1 MNAQIKAIIGTARPN
16 FLILT
21 PACLSIGIAS
31 AARHSSIDMGLVALV
46 LFAGLLAHV
55 SVNMLNEYHD
65 FRSSLDLNTE
75 RTPFSGGSGSLPAT
89 PEVASKVLYIALS
102 ALTLTAAT
110 GLYLISLRGS
120 ELIYLGL
127 AGLLVV
133 LAYTPVLNKHPI
145 ACLVAAGFGFGPV
158 MILGAEIALSGE
170 ASRITFVASL
180 VPFFLVNNLLLLNQ
194 FPDIEADKAA
204 GRNHL
209 LIAYG
214 PKIGAIVYLLF
225 NLAMLIAFAL
235 TLFFTEATWQWILLL
250 PVMLA
255 SVKISRDVVANH
267 TDVSKL
273 LRSMGPNVGLTLISP
288 LLVSLAIV
296 TA

>member
-21 PACLSIGIAS
+21 PACLSIGIAA
-31 AARHSSIDMGLVALV
+31 AARHSTLDMGLVALV
-46 LFAGLLAHV
+46 LIAGLLAHI

-65 FRSSLDLNTE
+65 FRSGLDLNTQ
-75 RTPFSGGSGSLPAT
+75 RTPFSGGSGSLPAI
-89 PEVASKVLYIALS
+89 PGAANKVLYIALG
-102 ALTLTAAT
+102 TLTVTTAI

-127 AGLLVV
+127 AGILVV
-133 LAYTPVLNKHPI
+133 LAYTPVLNKYPF
-145 ACLVAAGFGFGPV
+145 ACLVSAGFGFGPV
-158 MILGAEIALSGE
+158 MILGTEIALSGE
-170 ASRITFVASL
+170 TSVLTLVASL

-214 PKIGAIVYLLF
+214 PKTGAIVYLLF
-225 NLAMLIAFAL
+225 NVAMLIAFAL
-235 TLFFTEATWQWILLL
+235 TLYFIEASWQWVLLL
-250 PVMLA
+250 PVTFA
-255 SVKISRDVVANH
+255 SIKISRDVVANH
-267 TDVSKL
+267 SDVGKL
-273 LRSMGPNVGLTLISP
+273 LGSMGPNVGLTLISP

>member
-1 MNAQIKAIIGTARPN
+1 MNAQIKAIIGTARSN

-21 PACLSIGIAS
+21 PACLSIGIAA
-31 AARHSSIDMGLVALV
+31 AARHSTLDMGLVALV
-46 LFAGLLAHV
+46 LIAGLLAHI

-65 FRSSLDLNTE
+65 FRSGLDLNTQ
-75 RTPFSGGSGSLPAT
+75 RTPFSGGSGSLPAI
-89 PEVASKVLYIALS
+89 PEVASKVLYIALG
-102 ALTLTAAT
+102 TLTVTALI

-127 AGLLVV
+127 AGILVV
-133 LAYTPVLNKHPI
+133 LAYTPVLNKYPF
-145 ACLVAAGFGFGPV
+145 ACLVSAGFGFGPV

-170 ASRITFVASL
+170 TSVLTLVASL
-180 VPFFLVNNLLLLNQ
+180 VPFLLVNNLLLLNQ

-214 PKIGAIVYLLF
+214 SKTGAIVYLLF
-225 NLAMLIAFAL
+225 NVAMLIAFAL
-235 TLFFTEATWQWILLL
+235 TLYFIEASWQWVLLL
-250 PVMLA
+250 PVMFA
-255 SVKISRDVVANH
+255 SLKISRDVVANH
-267 TDVSKL
+267 SDVGKL
-273 LRSMGPNVGLTLISP
+273 LGSMGPNVGLTLISP

>member
-21 PACLSIGIAS
+21 PACLSIGIAA
-31 AARHSSIDMGLVALV
+31 AARHSTIDMGLVTLV
-46 LFAGLLAHV
+46 LIAGLLAHI

-65 FRSSLDLNTE
+65 FTSGLDLNTQ
-75 RTPFSGGSGSLPAT
+75 RTPFSGGSGSLPSI
-89 PEVASKVLYIALS
+89 PEVASKVLYIALG
-102 ALTLTAAT
+102 TLTVTALI

-127 AGLLVV
+127 AGILVV
-133 LAYTPVLNKHPI
+133 LAYTPVLNKYPF
-145 ACLVAAGFGFGPV
+145 ACLVSAGFGFGPV

-170 ASRITFVASL
+170 TSVLTLVASL

-214 PKIGAIVYLLF
+214 SKTGAIVYLLF
-225 NLAMLIAFAL
+225 NVAMLIAFAL
-235 TLFFTEATWQWILLL
+235 TLYFIEASWQWVFLL
-250 PVMLA
+250 PVA
-255 SVKISRDVVANH
+255 FVSIKISRDVVANH
-267 TDVSKL
+267 SDVGKL
-273 LRSMGPNVGLTLISP
+273 LGSMGPNVGLTLISP
-288 LLVSLAIV
+288 LLVSLVIV
-296 TA
+296 TV

>member
-21 PACLSIGIAS
+21 PACLSIGIAA
-31 AARHSSIDMGLVALV
+31 AARHSTIDMGLVALV
-46 LFAGLLAHV
+46 LTAGLLAHI

-65 FRSSLDLNTE
+65 FRSGLDLNTE
-75 RTPFSGGSGSLPAT
+75 RTPFSGGSGSLPAR
-89 PEVASKVLYIALS
+89 PEVASEVLYIALG
-102 ALTLTAAT
+102 ALTLTAAI
-110 GLYLISLRGS
+110 GFYLISLRSS

-127 AGLLVV
+127 VGVLVV
-133 LAYTPVLNKHPI
+133 LAYTPILNKHPI
-145 ACLVAAGFGFGPV
+145 ACLIAAGAGFGPV
-158 MILGAEIALSGE
+158 MIVGTEIALSGE
-170 ASRITFVASL
+170 TSLLTFVASL

-214 PKIGAIVYLLF
+214 TKFGALVYLLF

-235 TLFFTEATWQWILLL
+235 TLYFSEATWQWVLLL

-255 SVKISRDVVANH
+255 SYKISRDVVVNH
-267 TDVSKL
+267 SDIGKL
-273 LRSMGPNVGLTLISP
+273 LGSMGPNVGLTLISP
-288 LLVSLAIV
+288 LLVSLSIV

>member
-65 FRSSLDLNTE
+65 FRSGLDLNTQ
-75 RTPFSGGSGSLPAT
+75 RTPFSGGSGALPAT
-89 PEVASKVLYIALS
+89 PKAASKVLYIALS

-120 ELIYLGL
+120 EFIYMGL

-214 PKIGAIVYLLF
+214 PKFGAIVYLLF

-273 LRSMGPNVGLTLISP
+273 LRSMGPNVGLTLICP
-288 LLVSLAIV
+288 LVVSLALV
-296 TA
+296 TV

>member
-1 MNAQIKAIIGTARPN
+1 
-16 FLILT
+16 
-21 PACLSIGIAS
+21 
-31 AARHSSIDMGLVALV
+31 
-46 LFAGLLAHV
+46 
-55 SVNMLNEYHD
+55 MLNEYHD
-65 FRSSLDLNTE
+65 FRSGLDLNTQ
-75 RTPFSGGSGSLPAT
+75 RTPFSGGSGSLPAI
-89 PEVASKVLYIALS
+89 PEVASKVLYIALG
-102 ALTLTAAT
+102 TLTVTALI

-127 AGLLVV
+127 AGILVV
-133 LAYTPVLNKHPI
+133 LAYTPVLNKYPF
-145 ACLVAAGFGFGPV
+145 ACLVSAGFGFGPV

-170 ASRITFVASL
+170 TSVLTLVASL

-214 PKIGAIVYLLF
+214 SKTGAIVYLLF
-225 NLAMLIAFAL
+225 NVAMLIAFAL
-235 TLFFTEATWQWILLL
+235 TLYFIEASWQWVLLL
-250 PVMLA
+250 PVTFA
-255 SVKISRDVVANH
+255 SIKISRDVVANH
-267 TDVSKL
+267 SDVGKL
-273 LRSMGPNVGLTLISP
+273 LGSMGPNVGLTLISP

>member
-21 PACLSIGIAS
+21 PACLSIGIAA
-31 AARHSSIDMGLVALV
+31 AARHSTIDMGLVTLV
-46 LFAGLLAHV
+46 LIAGLLAHI

-65 FRSSLDLNTE
+65 FTSGLDLNTQ
-75 RTPFSGGSGSLPAT
+75 RTPFSGGSGSLPSI
-89 PEVASKVLYIALS
+89 PEVASKVLYIALG
-102 ALTLTAAT
+102 TLTVTALI

-127 AGLLVV
+127 AGILVV
-133 LAYTPVLNKHPI
+133 LAYTPILNKHPT

-158 MILGAEIALSGE
+158 MILGTEIALSGE
-170 ASRITFVASL
+170 TSLLTFIASL

-214 PKIGAIVYLLF
+214 PKTGAIVYLLF

-235 TLFFTEATWQWILLL
+235 TLFFTEATWQWVLLI
-250 PVMLA
+250 PAMFA
-255 SVKISRDVVANH
+255 SLKISRDVVANQS
-267 TDVSKL
+267 DVGKL
-273 LRSMGPNVGLTLISP
+273 LGSMGPNVGLTLISP